1 MKLIIKIGLVLWF
14 AQALVIRAANPPAL
28 MLAERYET
36 GVDLDAYWVSEKL
49 DGVRG
54 YWNGTELLTR
64 GGHRIETPPWF
75 TQAWPS
81 QPLDGELW
89 MGRARFAELSGTV
102 RRTTPDEAAWHEL
115 KFMVFDLPAHPG
127 SFDERLAA
135 LRELIPTLQIPWLR
149 LIEQSHVANAAE
161 LDRRLDR
168 VVAAGGEGLMLH
180 RGAAPYRAIRSDDLL
195 KLKPYDD
202 AEARVV
208 GYVPGQGK
216 YQGVLGSLVV
226 ERPDGLQF
234 RLGSGFS
241 DEQRADPPALGS
253 WVTYRYNGFTV
264 NGIPRFARFMR
275 IRDEMPPPDPPAEP
289 AQP

>member
-54 YWNGTELLTR
+54 YWSGTELLTR
-64 GGHRIETPPWF
+64 GGYRIEAPPWF
-75 TQAWPS
+75 TQGWPS

-102 RRTTPDEAAWHEL
+102 RRTTPDEAAWREL

-127 SFDERLAA
+127 TFDERLAA
-135 LRELIPTLQIPWLR
+135 LRELIPTLQIPWLP
-149 LIEQSHVANAAE
+149 LIEQSHVATAAE
-161 LDRRLDR
+161 LDRRIDR

-216 YQGVLGSLVV
+216 YRGVLGSLVV

-264 NGIPRFARFMR
+264 NGVPRFARFMR

>member
-54 YWNGTELLTR
+54 YWSGTELLTR
-64 GGHRIETPPWF
+64 GGYRIEAPPWF
-75 TQAWPS
+75 TQGWPL

-102 RRTTPDEAAWHEL
+102 RRTTPDEAAWREL

-127 SFDERLAA
+127 TFDERLAA

-149 LIEQSHVANAAE
+149 LIEQSHVANVAE

-216 YQGVLGSLVV
+216 YRGVLGSLVV

-264 NGIPRFARFMR
+264 NGVPRFARFMR

>member
-1 MKLIIKIGLVLWF
+1 MKLIITIGLALWF
-14 AQALVIRAANPPAL
+14 AQPLVIRAANPPAL

-54 YWNGTELLTR
+54 YWTGTELLTR
-64 GGHRIETPPWF
+64 GGHRIEAPPWF

-102 RRTTPDEAAWHEL
+102 RRTTPDDAAWREV

-127 SFDERLAA
+127 TFDERLAT
-135 LRELIPTLQIPWLR
+135 LRELIPRLQIPWLR
-149 LIEQSHVANAAE
+149 LIQQSHVADAAE
-161 LDRRLDR
+161 LDQWLDR

-216 YQGVLGSLVV
+216 YQGMLGSLVV
-226 ERPDGLQF
+226 QRPDGLQF

-264 NGIPRFARFMR
+264 NGVPRFARFMR
-275 IRDEMPPPDPPAEP
+275 VREEMPPPDPPAEP
-289 AQP
+289 PPP